1 MNRIYVFLFL
11 LFCSGQLLISQTPEQ
26 IKAMLPE
33 IPGWTISDNIEVF
46 DSNTLFNR
54 INGSAP
60 LFIENN
66 FCEMTAIKYTKGDD
80 YIMIQ
85 AYRHAT
91 PEDTFGMYA
100 SERSSGLENPPIGG
114 ECQADNENVYF
125 FSGCIYVKMWGTSSE
140 DISAI
145 LRKIA
150 TQIAD
155 KVDPNAG
162 YPAIMKAFP
171 RDGKVPYSETYITSS
186 YIGHEFLRS
195 VYYVNY
201 NRDGKSFQAFIIDG
215 ESTDGA
221 REVITKYRTFTKQP
235 LEFREGEMIL
245 NDRYNGDI
253 PILWQ
258 GRYIVGIFSESGDSI
273 SEASSLIKEIV
284 DKTI

>member
-1 MNRIYVFLFL
+1 MNRICAFLFL
-11 LFCSGQLLISQTPEQ
+11 LFCSVQLLISQTPNE

-33 IPGWTISDNIEVF
+33 IPGWTLSDNIEIF
-46 DSNTLFNR
+46 DETTLFNR

-60 LFIENN
+60 LFFENN

-80 YIMIQ
+80 YIIIQ

-114 ECQADNENVYF
+114 ECQADDENVYF
-125 FSGCIYVKMWGTSSE
+125 FSGCIYVKMWGSSSE

-150 TQIAD
+150 LQIAD
-155 KVDPNAG
+155 KVDSDAG
-162 YPAIMKAFP
+162 YPAIMDAFP
-171 RDGKVPYSETYITSS
+171 KEGRIPYSESYITSS
-186 YIGHEFLRS
+186 YIGHEFLKS

-201 NRDGKSFQAFIIDG
+201 NRDGKTFQPFIIDG
-215 ESTDGA
+215 NSTEGA
-221 REVITKYRTFTKQP
+221 SEILTKYLTFTQQP
-235 LEFREGEMIL
+235 LEFYEGEMVL

-258 GRYIVGIFSESGDSI
+258 GRYIIGIFSESGETIANST
-273 SEASSLIKEIV
+273 ALIKEIAT
-284 DKTI
+284 KL

>member
-1 MNRIYVFLFL
+1 MNRIYFFFFLF
-11 LFCSGQLLISQTPEQ
+11 FSSAQLLLSQTPEQ
-26 IKAMLPE
+26 IRAMLPE

-66 FCEMTAIKYTKGDD
+66 FCEMTAIKYTKGED

-91 PEDTFGMYA
+91 PEDAFGMYA

-114 ECQADNENVYF
+114 ECQADSENVYF

-140 DISAI
+140 DISAA

-150 TQIAD
+150 AQIAD

-171 RDGKVPYSETYITSS
+171 EDGKVPYSETYITSS
-186 YIGHEFLRS
+186 YIGHKFLRS

-215 ESTDGA
+215 KSTEEA
-221 REVITKYRTFTKQP
+221 REIITRYLTFTEQRS
-235 LEFREGEMIL
+235 EFTEGEMVL
-245 NDRYNGDI
+245 NDRYNGEI
-253 PILWQ
+253 PIFWQ
-258 GRYIVGIFSESGDSI
+258 GRYIVGIFSESGDTI
-273 SEASSLIKEIV
+273 PGASSLIREIV
-284 DKTI
+284 DNIL

>member
-1 MNRIYVFLFL
+1 MNRIYTFLFL
-11 LFCSGQLLISQTPEQ
+11 LFCSAQLLISQTPNE

-33 IPGWTISDNIEVF
+33 IPGWTISGNMEIF

-66 FCEMTAIKYTKGDD
+66 FCEMTAIKYTKEDD

-114 ECQADNENVYF
+114 ECQADSESVYF
-125 FSGCIYVKMWGTSSE
+125 FSGCIYVKMWSSSSE
-140 DISAI
+140 DVSAI
-145 LRKIA
+145 LLKIA
-150 TQIAD
+150 NQIAG
-155 KVDPNAG
+155 KVEPNAG
-162 YPAIMKAFP
+162 YPAIMDAFP
-171 RDGKVPYSETYITSS
+171 KEGRIPYSESYITSS
-186 YIGHEFLRS
+186 YIGHEFLKS

-201 NRDGKSFQAFIIDG
+201 NRVGKTFQPFIIDG
-215 ESTDGA
+215 NSTEGA
-221 REVITKYRTFTKQP
+221 REILTKYLTFTKQP
-235 LEFREGEMIL
+235 LEFNEGEMVL

-258 GRYIVGIFSESGDSI
+258 GRYIIGIFSESGDTIPNS
-273 SEASSLIKEIV
+273 SSLIKEIANS
-284 DKTI
+284 I